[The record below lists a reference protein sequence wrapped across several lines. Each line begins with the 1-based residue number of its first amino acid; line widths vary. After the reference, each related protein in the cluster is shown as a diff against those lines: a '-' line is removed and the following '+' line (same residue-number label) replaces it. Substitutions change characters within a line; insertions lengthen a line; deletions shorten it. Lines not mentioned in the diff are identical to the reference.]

1 MQRKVYDTF
10 MVIARRSVM
19 IVIVI
24 VWLLWIDTEDLRSN
38 EVPPMATQSIIRDRH
53 LLTCQE
59 TLDVWDGFEEDS
71 RAWR

>member
-1 MQRKVYDTF
+1 
-10 MVIARRSVM
+10 M

-53 LLTCQE
+53 SLTCQE

>member
-1 MQRKVYDTF
+1 
-10 MVIARRSVM
+10 M

-59 TLDVWDGFEEDS
+59 TLDVWDGLEEDS